1 MSKNRTNEAKGT
13 RLRRFWSGV
22 LCLALVLS
30 LLPGLG
36 LSAQAAA
43 ARQSWAM
50 PYAEQLVDW
59 GVMRGDISGN
69 LNLGNAITRAEF
81 VTMMNRAYGYTKL
94 GGHPFVDVR
103 STDWYSDD
111 IDIAYNVGYF
121 QGTSTSPAMASPK
134 AALTREQAAVLL
146 ARNMMLQETVGE
158 TLGFSD
164 SRTLEEWSRG
174 LIGAAAQSGII
185 GGYEEADGSYSFK
198 PKQNITRGEVAAM
211 LVRSIGTPINK
222 AGSYD
227 LGAVYGNVTI
237 NTSGVN
243 LRNSTITGNLYLT
256 GGVDLG
262 DVLLENV
269 KVLGQIVVSGAGESN
284 SSQSSVLLRNVE
296 ADEMIVDS
304 IGSQFVTIRA
314 EGNTAIGKTFVR
326 TNAYVDDSSLNG
338 FGLSYIELDAENG
351 GLLQLAGNVKEVL
364 NKTPGSSLQIVQGS
378 AQKVTVDENAVGS
391 NVLVDT
397 NTRVD
402 ELDLDVAT
410 NVTGTGDIKNLNVGA
425 AGSVVEQLP
434 DDIYIR
440 PGIEA
445 GINGG
450 TMNNATGAESSA
462 DPKLEA
468 GFPKVKNVAPTSA
481 TLAFSTNKA
490 GTVYWAVSAVGDG
503 SVSEEN
509 LIEPPA
515 YGGNI
520 FKSGTVKADASKTEY
535 TAQVSGL
542 TTDGSYYVSAV
553 LVDSRGNHSPV
564 KVTAFT
570 TPDNTTPAFT
580 TGYPVMTMNTTQNAQ
595 VTAMTNKDCVLYWAL
610 LPSGSTAPKP
620 AEFKSNAITGNLGY
634 GSVDMVKNVT
644 QPINVNRNQLEELT
658 KYDLY
663 LWLTD
668 HDGAKSSSVRKI
680 TFTTPDETPPVI
692 TGLEQ
697 NLQRTTATAVGVSY
711 SLNEPGTLH
720 WVIYADDA
728 TNAFATE
735 FGRDESDEKWAGE
748 DVRAKAFVKAGLSSI
763 KKGSSSASKADTD
776 ITYAISG
783 LNSRTTNTTSYM
795 LYVVA
800 EDKAGNL
807 SATVRALNVQTLDD
821 KPPTVTQEFTKVDAD
836 NPTEPEVDTSIR
848 LVFNKAVQG
857 DPQKEE
863 QFLKLYAKVARPDG
877 DTDAV
882 KEANRELARNA
893 LAAALESHITM
904 HRLDAR
910 NNDELAPVRSKDNPS
925 PVNNDWVVDYR
936 YATVAMEN
944 GNMVITLPT
953 TSNKTTQNVTQ
964 GSTTITPSALNLQSG
979 GTYWFVL
986 SGIYSTALTPIVMN
1000 KENGGAP
1007 VKLPEF
1013 RIVFATVDV
1022 GDSESKSIKR
1032 LVGDTADRAQ
1042 PISID
1047 FNFVVEP
1054 NSVGSVTGNIEWD
1067 MLIWVNRSMKYDLYS
1082 RPARPAGTVD
1092 DGKDWVLEGSA
1103 AVDVYGSQDGFV
1115 YNSFRKDFQC
1125 KNAELTFKQLKQM
1138 ETAVTNTSTGVK
1150 SDPGHGDREY
1160 AIHITELGASYG
1172 DAEGMSV
1179 RVTIVAGSYRGLKNV
1194 SDGNRLDH
1202 LETAKKDNGVVTIG
1216 RPDPWTSNIP
1226 NPYPPKF
1233 LSSYPVIS
1241 DVTDTK
1247 ATVTVALSEAGYVNY
1262 VAVPLRDVAGTA
1274 TDPIDPGDA
1283 LKNQID
1289 KVVSYNAEITPEAY
1303 GLGKNWSTGSGSNVT
1318 SSTTGTIV
1326 VSKSGRPV
1334 LSDVPDK
1341 GPVHKTETSTDNKI
1355 VITNDN
1361 RYYLTSPEADRVR
1374 SMAEIKDTGTDGSL
1388 QSGKTGLIGA
1398 NRTASFPLTGL
1409 EPNTIYLLYLVTENT
1424 SKRIEA
1430 NAECYYF
1437 TTEAVT
1443 PPKLELSGIK
1453 NPTIEAYV
1461 ESDSEAWMRWYVIT
1475 KASVGAP
1482 FTTLFSTIADVDKIK
1497 NSPYSSQYT
1506 STMTALDAMNERCYK
1521 TTTEGTTFVGTLFDL
1536 FVKKE
1541 NTAAFASAILSNSGQ
1556 IGGDIVGGSGRTPTR
1571 ITSSGYPVKCG
1582 ELPKFE
1588 GGKDYVFVAMAS
1600 RTQSDTNYAFA
1611 VYDPVKKDDTQPPK
1625 IEAAYVNE
1633 TYDKDGKN
1641 ISWGTGGNTADDP
1654 VLTSATLVLDFDEP
1668 LYNWATPL
1676 GGKEG
1681 AYPIDNCQSHST
1693 NPMAVKDSNNKIINY
1708 VYAIGNSG
1716 GQAGALEISGDSSHS
1731 GANPISSIKLTIK
1744 NLTPGGGPTVTL
1756 NYKFVD
1762 KAGNGTERASLRI
1775 KVDLVDKGTNG
1786 KHSWAPQVTIN
1797 NVKDGD
1803 SVWTTGSWNYTL

>member
-1 MSKNRTNEAKGT
+1 MA
-13 RLRRFWSGV
+13 
-22 LCLALVLS
+22 LALS
-30 LLPGLG
+30 LMPGLS
-36 LSAQAAA
+36 LSAQATA

-50 PYAEQLVDW
+50 PYAQQLVDW

-94 GGHPFVDVR
+94 GGHPFTDVR

-121 QGTSTSPAMASPK
+121 KGISTTT
-134 AALTREQAAVLL
+134 AAPNSSLTREQAAVLL

-185 GGYEEADGSYSFK
+185 GGYSDGSFR

-211 LVRSIGTPINK
+211 LVRSIGTPINE
-222 AGSYD
+222 AGNYE

-243 LRNSTITGNLYLT
+243 LRNSVITGNLYLT

-304 IGSQFVTIRA
+304 IGNQFVTIRA

-351 GLLQLAGNVKEVL
+351 GLLQLAGNIKEVL

-378 AQKVTVDENAVGS
+378 AQKVTIDENAVGS
-391 NVLVDT
+391 NVLVDAK
-397 NTRVD
+397 TRVD

-440 PGIEA
+440 PGISA
-445 GINGG
+445 DINGSE
-450 TMNNATGAESSA
+450 MNNATGAESSA

-481 TLAFSTNKA
+481 TMAFSTNKA
-490 GTVYWAVSAVGDG
+490 GTVYWAVSAVADG

-509 LIEPPA
+509 LIEPPT
-515 YGGNI
+515 YGGNV

-542 TTDGSYYVSAV
+542 TTDGSYYVSAI
-553 LVDSRGNHSPV
+553 LVDSRGNRSPV

-580 TGYPVMTMNTTQNAQ
+580 TGYPIITMNTTDNVQ
-595 VTAMTNKDCVLYWAL
+595 VTAMTNKDCLLYWAL
-610 LPSGSTAPKP
+610 LPSGSTAPTA
-620 AEFKSNAITGNLGY
+620 AEFKANAISGNLGY

-644 QPINVNRNQLEELT
+644 QPINVNRNKLEELT

-668 HDGAKSSSVRKI
+668 HDGAKSSTVRKI
-680 TFTTPDETPPVI
+680 TITTPDETPPVI

-697 NLQRTTATAVGVSY
+697 NLTRTTATAVGVSY
-711 SLNEPGTLH
+711 TLNEPGTLH

-735 FGRDESDEKWAGE
+735 FGRDEDDEKWAGE
-748 DVRAKAFVKAGLSSI
+748 DVRAKAFVKAGLNSL
-763 KKGSSSASKADTD
+763 KKGSSAASKADTE
-776 ITYAISG
+776 ISYAISG
-783 LNSRTTNTTSYM
+783 LNSKTTNTTSYM

-807 SATVRALNVQTLDD
+807 SVSVRALNVRTLDTIAP
-821 KPPTVTQEFTKVDAD
+821 KVTQEFTKVDAA
-836 NPTEPEVDTSIR
+836 NPDEPEVSTDIR
-848 LVFNKAVQG
+848 LVFDESVQG
-857 DPQKEE
+857 DPNKSER
-863 QFLKLYAKVARPDG
+863 FLELYSKVVRPDG
-877 DTDAV
+877 DTDAE
-882 KEANRELARNA
+882 KEANRALARDT
-893 LAAALESHITM
+893 LAEALEKHITM

-910 NNDELAPVRSKDNPS
+910 GNDEVAPVRSKTNPN
-925 PVNNDWVVDYR
+925 PTNDDWVVDYR

-953 TSNKTTQNVTQ
+953 TSNKTTENITQ
-964 GSTTITPSALNLQSG
+964 GSVTITPSALNLQSG

-986 SGIYSTALTPIVMN
+986 SGIYDMALTPNIMN
-1000 KENGGAP
+1000 KDNKGAP
-1007 VKLPEF
+1007 VTLPKF
-1013 RIVFATVDV
+1013 RVVFANVSV
-1022 GDSESKSIKR
+1022 SDSDSISIKR
-1032 LVGDTADRAQ
+1032 LAGQSADLAE

-1047 FNFVVEP
+1047 FKFVVQP
-1054 NSVGSVTGNIEWD
+1054 NSVESVTPNIMWD

-1082 RPARPAGTVD
+1082 RPARPAGSAD
-1092 DGKDWVLEGSA
+1092 DGMDWVLEGST

-1115 YNSFRKDFQC
+1115 YNSFRKEFQC
-1125 KNAELTFKQLKQM
+1125 KNNELTFKQLNQM
-1138 ETAVTNTSTGVK
+1138 NQPVTNTSAGVK
-1150 SDPGHGDREY
+1150 TDPGHGEREY

-1179 RVTIVAGSYRGLKNV
+1179 RVTIVAGNYTGLKNV
-1194 SDGNRLDH
+1194 SDGNRLAH
-1202 LETAKKDNGVVTIG
+1202 LEAAKENNGVVTIG

-1226 NPYPPKF
+1226 NPYPPKL
-1233 LSSYPVIS
+1233 LSGYPVIS

-1247 ATVTVALSEAGYVNY
+1247 ATVTVALSESGYVNY
-1262 VAVPLRDVAGTA
+1262 VAVPLGVTE
-1274 TDPIDPGDA
+1274 TDKDFNKTLPLQGQEK
-1283 LKNQID
+1283 LVTK
-1289 KVVSYNAEITPEAY
+1289 YTAEIPPSAF
-1303 GLGKNWSTGSGSNVT
+1303 GIGKNWSTATGT
-1318 SSTTGTIV
+1318 PATTGSIIDKLTGLPKLSQV
-1326 VSKSGRPV
+1326 PAQGPAAETHPNDSK
-1334 LSDVPDK
+1334 
-1341 GPVHKTETSTDNKI
+1341 
-1355 VITNDN
+1355 VITNDK
-1361 RYYLTSPEADRVR
+1361 RYYLSVPEADYVA
-1374 SMAEIKDTGTDGSL
+1374 AEAERNSTGNYGTMRAGR
-1388 QSGKTGLIGA
+1388 TGLLGA
-1398 NRTASFPLTGL
+1398 NRTGSFSLSDLQPD
-1409 EPNTIYLLYLVTENT
+1409 TIYLLYLVTENT
-1424 SKRIEA
+1424 SGYYEA
-1430 NAECYYF
+1430 HTECYYF
-1437 TTEAVT
+1437 TTAAVT
-1443 PPKLELSGIK
+1443 PPRLELSGIN
-1453 NPTIEAYV
+1453 NPTINAYV
-1461 ESDSEAWMRWYVIT
+1461 EEGTKAYMRWYVIT

-1482 FTTLFSTIADVDKIK
+1482 FTTDFASIANMDALNASDDKSK
-1497 NSPYSSQYT
+1497 YT
-1506 STMTALDAMNERCYK
+1506 SGMTALDAMNERCYR
-1521 TTTEGTTFVGTLFDL
+1521 TTAAGTEFVGTLFDL
-1536 FVKKE
+1536 YVKKE
-1541 NTAAFASAILSNSGQ
+1541 NTAAFASAILDNSGK
-1556 IGGDIVGGSGRTPTR
+1556 IGGDIVGGSGKDPAT
-1571 ITSSGYPVKCG
+1571 ISSSGYDVNCG

-1600 RTQSDTNYAFA
+1600 RTAADTNYAFA
-1611 VYDPVKKDDTQPPK
+1611 VYDPVRKEDTDPPK
-1625 IEAAYVNE
+1625 VEAAYINYTE
-1633 TYDKDGKN
+1633 D
-1641 ISWGTGGNTADDP
+1641 SWGPGGSTAETP
-1654 VLTSATLVLDFDEP
+1654 TLKSATLTLDFDEA
-1668 LYNWATPL
+1668 LYNWAKPA
-1676 GGKEG
+1676 GGPEG
-1681 AYPIDNCQSHST
+1681 AHPIDNCQSHST
-1693 NPMAVKDSNNKIINY
+1693 NPMKVTDGSETVY
-1708 VYAIGNSG
+1708 VYAIGNAG
-1716 GQAGALEISGDSSHS
+1716 GTAGVLQIAGSSTHS
-1731 GANPISSIKLTIK
+1731 GAAPIRSINFTIT
-1744 NLTPGGGPTVTL
+1744 NLSPNNSPTATL
-1756 NYKFVD
+1756 AYTFVD
-1762 KAGNGTERASLRI
+1762 EGGIGTEGRGNLR
-1775 KVDLVDKGTNG
+1775 VSVSLVDTGTNG
-1786 KHSWAPQVTIN
+1786 NHSWKPVVTIN

-1803 SVWTTGSWNYTL
+1803 SVWTKGSWNYTI